1 MSSFWPRKRLGLC
14 PALRNIRPPFQEVLA
29 VRVRFLICLFLYYH
43 MVSLLELKYL
53 LVRVKWR
60 EIQYVFEYTQC
71 VMCWGE
77 GESNLQKV
85 ITKSMQQETVEEAE
99 KGKPHVSAVAN

>member
-1 MSSFWPRKRLGLC
+1 
-14 PALRNIRPPFQEVLA
+14 
-29 VRVRFLICLFLYYH
+29 
-43 MVSLLELKYL
+43 
-53 LVRVKWR
+53 
-60 EIQYVFEYTQC
+60 
-71 VMCWGE
+71 MCWGE